1 MRLID
6 ADALLQRYDEVHVGP
21 PGGARKLIE
30 EAPTIGEWVSVK
42 EHLPV
47 SGETYLTIGP
57 RGAMRVAEAYIPA
70 QSLPTLGGDPKTVW
84 WRCGGR
90 FVEATHWME
99 KPAPPEK

>member
-30 EAPTIGEWVSVK
+30 EAQTVCEWIDVK

-57 RGAMRVAEAYIPA
+57 RGAMRVAEAYVPA
-70 QSLPTLGGDPKTVW
+70 KALPTWGGDPKTVW
-84 WRCGGR
+84 WRCEGK
-90 FVEATHWME
+90 FVAATHWME